1 MNYCIVTSEVF
12 DTLNKEIIQYSNKS
26 LDESKYIVVTTETID
41 TFLTTFSDAPSL
53 LTYTLDNISEW
64 EVLGDASG
72 VEEWSTEEMEWL
84 SAL

>member
-26 LDESKYIVVTTETID
+26 LDESTTETID